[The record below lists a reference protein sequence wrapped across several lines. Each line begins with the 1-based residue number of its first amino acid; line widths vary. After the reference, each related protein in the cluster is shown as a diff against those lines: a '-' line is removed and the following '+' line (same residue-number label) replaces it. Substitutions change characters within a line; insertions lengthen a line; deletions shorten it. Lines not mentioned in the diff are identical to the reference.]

1 MICIEKGAFGNNCPS
16 ARTEISPDHK
26 VQYNG
31 QLVKAK
37 DLVDVCEGVHTI
49 PFIREQLYNVL
60 MEQHDTMIINNM
72 VCETLHPD
80 NILVQIASSP
90 KYSNA
95 TKLELFNEYERLLL
109 A

>member
-1 MICIEKGAFGNNCPS
+1 MI
-16 ARTEISPDHK
+16 
-26 VQYNG
+26 
-31 QLVKAK
+31 KAK
-37 DLVDVCEGVHTI
+37 DLVNVCEGVYTI
-49 PFIREQLYNVL
+49 PFIREKLYNVL
-60 MEQHDTMIINNM
+60 MEQYDAMIVNNM

-95 TKLELFNEYERLLL
+95 TKQELFNEYQRLLL